1 MTLDPWPFILAAYA
15 LTGLGTVGLTLWSLV
30 AMRRAEA
37 DADALGKRP

>member
-1 MTLDPWPFILAAYA
+1 MNHWPFILAAYA
-15 LTGLGTVGLTLWSLV
+15 LTLAGVLGLTLWSFA